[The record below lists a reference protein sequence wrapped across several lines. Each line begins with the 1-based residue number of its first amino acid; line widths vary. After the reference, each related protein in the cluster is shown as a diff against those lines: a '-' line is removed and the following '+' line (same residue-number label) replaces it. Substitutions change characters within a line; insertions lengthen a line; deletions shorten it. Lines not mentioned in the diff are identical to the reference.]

1 MIEILTYKLLLVV
14 YCFTGVH
21 LFNYNV
27 VEIKDFDYKHD
38 YSNDSIEHYYCKDK
52 YNVGDT
58 IRHEYTKMVDST
70 SEEAIQTI
78 SFFKYLKAW
87 TEETRLQDEAR
98 AKDTAYQNKIKL
110 EFQQKENEEAEIWLQ
125 EAAEKQMELEK
136 LESKPIKKPE

>member
-1 MIEILTYKLLLVV
+1 MIEIPVFKLLLVM
-14 YCFTGVH
+14 YCFTGIH

-27 VEIKDFDYKHD
+27 VEIKNFDYKYDH
-38 YSNDSIEHYYCKDK
+38 SNDSIEHYYCKDK

-78 SFFKYLKAW
+78 SFFKHLKAW
-87 TEETRLQDEAR
+87 NEEIEAR
-98 AKDTAYQNKIKL
+98 AKDTVYQNKIKL
-110 EFQQKENEEAEIWLQ
+110 EMQQKENEEAEIWLQ

>member
-70 SEEAIQTI
+70 SEEAIYTI
-78 SFFKYLKAW
+78 SFDKQLKAW
-87 TEETRLQDEAR
+87 NEEIEAR

-110 EFQQKENEEAEIWLQ
+110 FTICFFHKCYLNFR
-125 EAAEKQMELEK
+125 
-136 LESKPIKKPE
+136 

>member
-70 SEEAIQTI
+70 SEEAIYTI
-78 SFFKYLKAW
+78 SFDKQLKAW
-87 TEETRLQDEAR
+87 NEEIEAR
-98 AKDTAYQNKIKL
+98 AKDTVYQNKIKL

-136 LESKPIKKPE
+136 LESNPIKKQE

>member
-1 MIEILTYKLLLVV
+1 MIEIPTFKLLLVV

-38 YSNDSIEHYYCKDK
+38 HSNDSIEHYYCKDK

-58 IRHEYTKMVDST
+58 IRHFYTIMVDST
-70 SEEAIQTI
+70 SEKAIDY
-78 SFFKYLKAW
+78 KKGVELLKAW
-87 TEETRLQDEAR
+87 AEETRLQEEAW
-98 AKDTAYQNKIKL
+98 AKDTVYQNKIKR
-110 EFQQKENEEAEIWLQ
+110 
-125 EAAEKQMELEK
+125 EKQEEEDKEWWSELDQAYEEQIKSEK

>member
-1 MIEILTYKLLLVV
+1 MIEIPVFKLLLVM
-14 YCFTGVH
+14 YCFTGIH

-27 VEIKDFDYKHD
+27 VEIKNFDYKYDH
-38 YSNDSIEHYYCKDK
+38 SNDSIEHYYCKDK

-78 SFFKYLKAW
+78 SFFKHLKAW
-87 TEETRLQDEAR
+87 NEEIEAR
-98 AKDTAYQNKIKL
+98 AKDTVYQNKIKL

>member
-1 MIEILTYKLLLVV
+1 MIEIPAFKLLLVM
-14 YCFTGVH
+14 YCFTGIH

-27 VEIKDFDYKHD
+27 VEIKNFDYKYDH
-38 YSNDSIEHYYCKDK
+38 SNDSIEHYYCKDK

-87 TEETRLQDEAR
+87 NEEIEAR
-98 AKDTAYQNKIKL
+98 AKDTVYQNKIKL

>member
-38 YSNDSIEHYYCKDK
+38 YSKDSIEHYYCKDK

-70 SEEAIQTI
+70 SEEAIYTI
-78 SFFKYLKAW
+78 SFDKQLKAW
-87 TEETRLQDEAR
+87 NEEIEAR
-98 AKDTAYQNKIKL
+98 AKDTVYQNKIKL

-125 EAAEKQMELEK
+125 EAAERQMELEK

>member
-1 MIEILTYKLLLVV
+1 MIEILAFKLLLVM
-14 YCFTGVH
+14 YCFTGIH

-27 VEIKDFDYKHD
+27 VEIKNFDYKYDH
-38 YSNDSIEHYYCKDK
+38 SKDSIEHYYCKDK

-70 SEEAIQTI
+70 SEEAIYTI
-78 SFFKYLKAW
+78 SFDKQLKAW
-87 TEETRLQDEAR
+87 NEEIEAR
-98 AKDTAYQNKIKL
+98 AKDTVYQNKIKL

>member
-1 MIEILTYKLLLVV
+1 MIEILTYKLLLVM
-14 YCFTGVH
+14 YCFTGIH

-27 VEIKDFDYKHD
+27 VEIKNFDYKYDH
-38 YSNDSIEHYYCKDK
+38 SNDSIEHYYCKDK

-78 SFFKYLKAW
+78 SFFKQLKAW
-87 TEETRLQDEAR
+87 NEEIEAR
-98 AKDTAYQNKIKL
+98 AKDTVYQNKIKL

>member
-78 SFFKYLKAW
+78 SFFKHLKAW
-87 TEETRLQDEAR
+87 NEEIEAR
-98 AKDTAYQNKIKL
+98 AKDTVYQNKIKL

>member
-1 MIEILTYKLLLVV
+1 MIEIPAFKLLLVM
-14 YCFTGVH
+14 YCFTGIH

-27 VEIKDFDYKHD
+27 VEIKNFDYKYDH
-38 YSNDSIEHYYCKDK
+38 SNDSIEHYYCKDK

-78 SFFKYLKAW
+78 SFFKHLKAW
-87 TEETRLQDEAR
+87 NEEIEAR
-98 AKDTAYQNKIKL
+98 AKDTVYQNKIKL

>member
-14 YCFTGVH
+14 YCFTGIH

-27 VEIKDFDYKHD
+27 VEIKNFDYKYDH
-38 YSNDSIEHYYCKDK
+38 SKDSIEHYYCKDK

-70 SEEAIQTI
+70 SEEAIYTI
-78 SFFKYLKAW
+78 SFDKQLKAW
-87 TEETRLQDEAR
+87 NEEIEAR
-98 AKDTAYQNKIKL
+98 AKDTVYQNKIKL

>member
-1 MIEILTYKLLLVV
+1 MIEIPTFQLLLVV
-14 YCFTGVH
+14 YCFTGIH

-27 VEIKDFDYKHD
+27 VEIKNFDYKYDH
-38 YSNDSIEHYYCKDK
+38 SKDSIEHYYCKDK

-70 SEEAIQTI
+70 SEEAIYTI
-78 SFFKYLKAW
+78 SFDKQLKAW
-87 TEETRLQDEAR
+87 NEEIEAR
-98 AKDTAYQNKIKL
+98 AKDTVYQNKIKL

-136 LESKPIKKPE
+136 LESKQIKKPE

>member
-38 YSNDSIEHYYCKDK
+38 YSKDSIEHYYCKDK

-70 SEEAIQTI
+70 SEEAIYTI
-78 SFFKYLKAW
+78 SFDKQLKAW
-87 TEETRLQDEAR
+87 NEEIEAR
-98 AKDTAYQNKIKL
+98 AKDTVYQNKIKL

>member
-70 SEEAIQTI
+70 SEEAIYTI
-78 SFFKYLKAW
+78 SFDKQLKAW
-87 TEETRLQDEAR
+87 NEEIEAR
-98 AKDTAYQNKIKL
+98 AKDTVYQNKIKL

-125 EAAEKQMELEK
+125 EAAERQMELKK

>member
-14 YCFTGVH
+14 YCFTGIY

-27 VEIKDFDYKHD
+27 VEIKNFDYKYDH
-38 YSNDSIEHYYCKDK
+38 SKDSIEHYYCKDK

-78 SFFKYLKAW
+78 NFFKYVEWENKQI
-87 TEETRLQDEAR
+87 RLR
-98 AKDTAYQNKIKL
+98 ALDTAYQNKIKL
-110 EFQQKENEEAEIWLQ
+110 EMQQKENEEAEKWLQ
-125 EAAEKQMELEK
+125 EAAERQIKSEK

>member
-27 VEIKDFDYKHD
+27 VEIKNFDYKYDH
-38 YSNDSIEHYYCKDK
+38 SKDSIEHYYCKDK

-70 SEEAIQTI
+70 SEEAIYTI
-78 SFFKYLKAW
+78 SFDKQLKAW
-87 TEETRLQDEAR
+87 NEEIEAR

>member
-58 IRHEYTKMVDST
+58 IRHEYTKIVDST
-70 SEEAIQTI
+70 SEEAIYTI
-78 SFFKYLKAW
+78 SFDKQLKAW
-87 TEETRLQDEAR
+87 NEEIEAR
-98 AKDTAYQNKIKL
+98 AKDTVYQNKIKL

>member
-70 SEEAIQTI
+70 SEEAIYTI
-78 SFFKYLKAW
+78 SFDKQLKAW
-87 TEETRLQDEAR
+87 NEEIEAR
-98 AKDTAYQNKIKL
+98 AKDTVYQNKIKL

-136 LESKPIKKPE
+136 SESKLIKKPE

>member
-27 VEIKDFDYKHD
+27 VEIKNFDYKYDH
-38 YSNDSIEHYYCKDK
+38 SKDSIEHYYCKDK

-70 SEEAIQTI
+70 SEEAIYTI
-78 SFFKYLKAW
+78 SFDKQLKAW
-87 TEETRLQDEAR
+87 NEEIEAR
-98 AKDTAYQNKIKL
+98 AKDTVYQNKIKL

>member
-27 VEIKDFDYKHD
+27 VEIKNFDYKYDH
-38 YSNDSIEHYYCKDK
+38 SNDSIEHYYCKDK

-70 SEEAIQTI
+70 SEEAIYTI
-78 SFFKYLKAW
+78 SFDKQLKAW
-87 TEETRLQDEAR
+87 NEEIEAR
-98 AKDTAYQNKIKL
+98 AKDTVYQNKIKL

-136 LESKPIKKPE
+136 SESKLIKKPE

>member
-78 SFFKYLKAW
+78 SFFIV
-87 TEETRLQDEAR
+87 LQIR
-98 AKDTAYQNKIKL
+98 TIFSL
-110 EFQQKENEEAEIWLQ
+110 
-125 EAAEKQMELEK
+125 
-136 LESKPIKKPE
+136 

>member
-1 MIEILTYKLLLVV
+1 MIEIPAFKLLLVM
-14 YCFTGVH
+14 YCFTGIH

-27 VEIKDFDYKHD
+27 VEIKNFDYKYDH
-38 YSNDSIEHYYCKDK
+38 SKDSIEHYYCKDK

-70 SEEAIQTI
+70 SEEAIYTI
-78 SFFKYLKAW
+78 SFDKQLKAW
-87 TEETRLQDEAR
+87 NEEIEAR
-98 AKDTAYQNKIKL
+98 AKDTVYQNKIKL

-125 EAAEKQMELEK
+125 VAAERQMELEK

>member
-1 MIEILTYKLLLVV
+1 MIEIPTFKLLLVV
-14 YCFTGVH
+14 YCFTGIH

-27 VEIKDFDYKHD
+27 VEIKNFDVDYD
-38 YSNDSIEHYYCKDK
+38 YSNDSTEHYYCKDK
-52 YNVGDT
+52 YNIGDT

-78 SFFKYLKAW
+78 NFWKYVEWENEQTRLKA
-87 TEETRLQDEAR
+87 L
-98 AKDTAYQNKIKL
+98 DTAYQNKIKR

-136 LESKPIKKPE
+136 LESKLIKKPE

>member
-27 VEIKDFDYKHD
+27 VEIKDFDYKYDH
-38 YSNDSIEHYYCKDK
+38 SNDSIEHYYCKDK

-70 SEEAIQTI
+70 SEEAIYTI
-78 SFFKYLKAW
+78 SFDKQLKAW
-87 TEETRLQDEAR
+87 NEEIEAR
-98 AKDTAYQNKIKL
+98 AKDTVYQNKIKL

-125 EAAEKQMELEK
+125 EAAERQMELEK

>member
-1 MIEILTYKLLLVV
+1 MIEIPAFKLLLVM
-14 YCFTGVH
+14 YCFTGIH

-27 VEIKDFDYKHD
+27 VEIKNFDYKYDH
-38 YSNDSIEHYYCKDK
+38 SNDSIEHYYCKDK

-78 SFFKYLKAW
+78 SFFKHLKAW
-87 TEETRLQDEAR
+87 NEEIEAR
-98 AKDTAYQNKIKL
+98 AKDTVYQNKIKL
-110 EFQQKENEEAEIWLQ
+110 EMQQKENEEAEIWLQ

>member
-1 MIEILTYKLLLVV
+1 MIEIPAFKLLLVV
-14 YCFTGVH
+14 YCFTGLH

-27 VEIKDFDYKHD
+27 VEIKNFDVEHD

-52 YNVGDT
+52 YNIGDT

-70 SEEAIQTI
+70 SEEAIQI
-78 SFFKYLKAW
+78 INFWKYVEW
-87 TEETRLQDEAR
+87 ENEQTRLR
-98 AKDTAYQNKIKL
+98 ALDTAYQNKIKR

-136 LESKPIKKPE
+136 LESKLIKKPE

>member
-70 SEEAIQTI
+70 SEEAIYTI
-78 SFFKYLKAW
+78 SFDKQLKAW
-87 TEETRLQDEAR
+87 NEEIEAR
-98 AKDTAYQNKIKL
+98 AKDTVYQNKIKL

-125 EAAEKQMELEK
+125 DAAEKQMELEK

>member
-70 SEEAIQTI
+70 SEEAIYTI
-78 SFFKYLKAW
+78 SFDKQLKAW
-87 TEETRLQDEAR
+87 NEEIEAR
-98 AKDTAYQNKIKL
+98 AKDTVYQNKIKL

-125 EAAEKQMELEK
+125 EAAERQMELEK